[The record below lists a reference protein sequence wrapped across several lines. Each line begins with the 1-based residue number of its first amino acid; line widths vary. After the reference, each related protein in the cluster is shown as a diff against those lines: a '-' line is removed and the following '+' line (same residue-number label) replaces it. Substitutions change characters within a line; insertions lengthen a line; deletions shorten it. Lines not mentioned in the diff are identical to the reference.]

1 MVIEITPRW
10 VNQWDDL
17 IQFDVDKDDIYK
29 IKIKILSYDLNVKTF
44 FFVCGS
50 DRGTDHARFWLYSP
64 IYNWI

>member
-44 FFVCGS
+44 FFCVWF
-50 DRGTDHARFWLYSP
+50 R
-64 IYNWI
+64 